1 MGRDFFYPVQATH
14 TSFPYTQQ
22 PIHVLDGFHHSGIIL
37 VEVKTEERNM
47 NNSSE
52 RLTNLVAE
60 LDDPVMGA
68 FLVKSIGHSETLI
81 RKAARAR
88 RRTYSSC
95 TSAARNG
102 LAKSAILQAL
112 NSSVKEGKY
121 AAAAVNITDSADRL
135 AHEATQQQIR
145 SSLAMAA

>member
-1 MGRDFFYPVQATH
+1 MDRWVRRLKPSSSPAPALCLVK
-14 TSFPYTQQ
+14 
-22 PIHVLDGFHHSGIIL
+22 GFLGL
-37 VEVKTEERNM
+37 GAAVKTEERNM

-112 NSSVKEGKY
+112 NSSIKEGKY

>member
-1 MGRDFFYPVQATH
+1 
-14 TSFPYTQQ
+14 
-22 PIHVLDGFHHSGIIL
+22 
-37 VEVKTEERNM
+37 M

-68 FLVKSIGHSETLI
+68 FLVKSIGHSETMI

-102 LAKSAILQAL
+102 LAKAAILQAL

>member
-1 MGRDFFYPVQATH
+1 MDRWVRRLKPSSSPAPAFLVK
-14 TSFPYTQQ
+14 
-22 PIHVLDGFHHSGIIL
+22 GFLGGWGAA
-37 VEVKTEERNM
+37 VKTEERNM

-60 LDDPVMGA
+60 LDDPVRGA

-112 NSSVKEGKY
+112 NSSIKEGKY

-145 SSLAMAA
+145 SGLAMAA

>member
-1 MGRDFFYPVQATH
+1 
-14 TSFPYTQQ
+14 
-22 PIHVLDGFHHSGIIL
+22 LDRWVRRLKPSSSPAPAFLVKGFLGAWGAA
-37 VEVKTEERNM
+37 VKTEERNM

-112 NSSVKEGKY
+112 NSSIKEGKY

-145 SSLAMAA
+145 SGLAMAA

>member
-1 MGRDFFYPVQATH
+1 MDRWVRRLKPSSSPAPAFLVK
-14 TSFPYTQQ
+14 
-22 PIHVLDGFHHSGIIL
+22 GFLGAWGAA
-37 VEVKTEERNM
+37 VKTEESNM
-47 NNSSE
+47 NNSSSE
-52 RLTNLVAE
+52 RLTSLVQE

-112 NSSVKEGKY
+112 NSSIKEGKY

>member
-1 MGRDFFYPVQATH
+1 MGGLGGHLQ
-14 TSFPYTQQ
+14 
-22 PIHVLDGFHHSGIIL
+22 
-37 VEVKTEERNM
+37 EEINM
-47 NNSSE
+47 NESSD
-52 RLTNLVAE
+52 RLQSLVSQ

-112 NSSVKEGKY
+112 NSSIKEGKY

>member
-1 MGRDFFYPVQATH
+1 MDRWVRRLKPSSSPAPAFLVK
-14 TSFPYTQQ
+14 
-22 PIHVLDGFHHSGIIL
+22 GFLGAWGAA
-37 VEVKTEERNM
+37 VKTEERNM

-112 NSSVKEGKY
+112 NSSIKEGKY

>member
-1 MGRDFFYPVQATH
+1 
-14 TSFPYTQQ
+14 
-22 PIHVLDGFHHSGIIL
+22 
-37 VEVKTEERNM
+37 M

-68 FLVKSIGHSETLI
+68 FLVKSIGHSETLK

-102 LAKSAILQAL
+102 FSKSAVIQVL
-112 NSSVKEGKY
+112 NSSMKEGKY

-135 AHEATQQQIR
+135 AHEAPQQQIR

>member
-1 MGRDFFYPVQATH
+1 MDRWVRRLKPSSSPAPAFLVK
-14 TSFPYTQQ
+14 
-22 PIHVLDGFHHSGIIL
+22 GFLGGWGAA
-37 VEVKTEERNM
+37 VKTEERNM

-112 NSSVKEGKY
+112 NSSIKEGKY
-121 AAAAVNITDSADRL
+121 AAAAVNITDSTDRL

>member
-1 MGRDFFYPVQATH
+1 
-14 TSFPYTQQ
+14 
-22 PIHVLDGFHHSGIIL
+22 
-37 VEVKTEERNM
+37 M
-47 NNSSE
+47 NNSSSE
-52 RLTNLVAE
+52 RLTNLVQE
-60 LDDPVMGA
+60 LDDPVFGA
-68 FLVKSIGHSETLI
+68 FLVKSIGHSEAQI
-81 RKAARAR
+81 RKAAKAR
-88 RRTYSSC
+88 RRNYSSC

-112 NSSVKEGKY
+112 NSSIKEGKY

>member
-1 MGRDFFYPVQATH
+1 
-14 TSFPYTQQ
+14 
-22 PIHVLDGFHHSGIIL
+22 
-37 VEVKTEERNM
+37 M

-52 RLTNLVAE
+52 RLQSLVSQ

-102 LAKSAILQAL
+102 LAKEAILHAL
-112 NSSVKEGKY
+112 NSSIKEGKY
-121 AAAAVNITDSADRL
+121 AAAAVNLADSSNRL
-135 AHEATQQQIR
+135 AHEAAQQQIR